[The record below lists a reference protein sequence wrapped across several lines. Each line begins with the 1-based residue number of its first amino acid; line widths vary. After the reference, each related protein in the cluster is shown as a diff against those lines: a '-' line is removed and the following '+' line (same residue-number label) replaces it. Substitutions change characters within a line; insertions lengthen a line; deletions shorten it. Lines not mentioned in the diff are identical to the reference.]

1 MSGTL
6 TELQKLFSL
15 TIVEYFEKQPV
26 WEDIFLAIT
35 GKKNEK

>member
-15 TIVEYFEKQPV
+15 TIVESIEKQPI
-26 WEDIFLAIT
+26 WEEVFLAIT